1 MDGTELSFGTV
12 ILLQISIGSIANIF
26 LLLFYASVIS
36 ASPKPSSSD
45 LILAHLALANTIILL
60 TYGIPEALSAWG
72 WRNFLDAVGCKIL
85 IYFYR
90 VAQGLAICS
99 TCLLSVFQA
108 FTISPGTSRWA
119 GAKAKLPQRVIPF
132 CALSWP
138 LNMFIEVSGLIY
150 MTGPQNGSSDR
161 LILDLKYCSTISA
174 SEASALAVA
183 IALALRDL
191 FFVGLMSLASGYM
204 VLVLYGHHRQVR
216 HIHGTGRSS
225 RAMPEV
231 TATKRVVTLVT
242 LYVLL
247 YGRQAVTLSVLM
259 NMKGTSPL
267 LMNSHMVLGFTFSVV
282 CPFLMIV
289 SDRRMRTFWR
299 RGSPGSEAGPS

>member
-1 MDGTELSFGTV
+1 MDGTEVSFGIV
-12 ILLQISIGSIANIF
+12 ILLQISIGSVANVF
-26 LLLFYASVIS
+26 LLLFYTSVIS

-72 WRNFLDAVGCKIL
+72 WRNFLDVVGCKIL

-90 VAQGLAICS
+90 VSRGLSICS

-108 FTISPGTSRWA
+108 VTISPGTSRWV
-119 GAKAKLPQRVIPF
+119 GAKAKLPQRIIPF
-132 CALSWP
+132 CVLSWL
-138 LNMFIEVSGLIY
+138 LNMLIEVSVLIY
-150 MTGPQNGSSDR
+150 MTGAQNSSSVR

-174 SEASALAVA
+174 SEASVLAVA

-204 VLVLYGHHRQVR
+204 VLVLYRHHRQVR

-225 RAMPEV
+225 TAMPEV
-231 TATKRVVTLVT
+231 TAAKRVVALVIV
-242 LYVLL
+242 YVLL
-247 YGRQAVTLSVLM
+247 YGRQAVTLSILM

-267 LMNSHMVLGFTFSVV
+267 LMNSHMVLRFTFWVIS
-282 CPFLMIV
+282 PFLMIV

-299 RGSPGSEAGPS
+299 RGSPGSEADPS

>member
-12 ILLQISIGSIANIF
+12 ILLQISIGSVANIF
-26 LLLFYASVIS
+26 LLLFHASVIS

-45 LILAHLALANTIILL
+45 LILAHLALANTFILL
-60 TYGIPEALSAWG
+60 TYGIPEVLSAWG

-90 VAQGLAICS
+90 VARGLAICS
-99 TCLLSVFQA
+99 TCLLTVFQA
-108 FTISPGTSRWA
+108 VTISPGTSRWA
-119 GAKAKLPQRVIPF
+119 GAKAKLPQRIIPF

-161 LILDLKYCSTISA
+161 LILDLKYCSNISA

-183 IALALRDL
+183 ISLALRDL
-191 FFVGLMSLASGYM
+191 FFVELMSLASGYM

-216 HIHGTGRSS
+216 HIHGTSRSS
-225 RAMPEV
+225 GVMPEV
-231 TATKRVVTLVT
+231 TAAKRVVALVT

-247 YGRQAVTLSVLM
+247 YGRQAVMLSVLM
-259 NMKGTSPL
+259 NTKGTSPL

-282 CPFLMIV
+282 SPFLMIV

>member
-1 MDGTELSFGTV
+1 MDGMELSFGIA
-12 ILLQISIGSIANIF
+12 ILLQISIGSIVNVF

-36 ASPKPSSSD
+36 ASHKTSSSD

-60 TYGIPEALSAWG
+60 TNGIPEALSAWG
-72 WRNFLDAVGCKIL
+72 WRNFLDEVGCKIL
-85 IYFYR
+85 TYLYP
-90 VAQGLAICS
+90 VAWGLAICS

-108 FTISPGTSRWA
+108 VTISPGTSRWV
-119 GAKAKLPQRVIPF
+119 GAKAKLPQCIVPF

-138 LNMFIEVSGLIY
+138 LNMLIEVSNLIY
-150 MTGPQNGSSDR
+150 MTGSQNGSSVR

-204 VLVLYGHHRQVR
+204 VLVLYRHHWQIR

-225 RAMPEV
+225 GAMPEV
-231 TATKRVVTLVT
+231 MAAKRIVALVT

-259 NMKGTSPL
+259 NTKGTSPL
-267 LMNSHMVLGFTFSVV
+267 LMKSHMVLGFTFSVV

-299 RGSPGSEAGPS
+299 RGSPGSKAGPS

>member
-90 VAQGLAICS
+90 VARGLAICS
-99 TCLLSVFQA
+99 TCLLQA

-119 GAKAKLPQRVIPF
+119 GAKAKLPQRIIPF

-150 MTGPQNGSSDR
+150 MTSPQNGSSER

-174 SEASALAVA
+174 NEASALAVA
-183 IALALRDL
+183 ITLALRDL

-216 HIHGTGRSS
+216 HIHGTGRSP

-231 TATKRVVTLVT
+231 TAAKRVVALVT
-242 LYVLL
+242 LFVLL
-247 YGRQAVTLSVLM
+247 YGWQAVTLSVLM

-282 CPFLMIV
+282 SPFLMIV